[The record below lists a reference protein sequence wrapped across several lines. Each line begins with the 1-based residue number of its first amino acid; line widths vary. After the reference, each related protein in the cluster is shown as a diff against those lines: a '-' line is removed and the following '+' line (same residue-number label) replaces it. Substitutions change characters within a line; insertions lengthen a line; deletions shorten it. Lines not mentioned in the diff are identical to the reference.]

1 MNGTIEKCIQCQRI
15 ILKKREF
22 GFNDNCFAAN
32 IFEVI
37 CQHRLQMSSLIRSGF
52 VNLWLLAF
60 FFFKTLLLKRYAPG
74 ERVLKFGC
82 MSLDKER

>member
-37 CQHRLQMSSLIRSGF
+37 CQHRLQISSLIRSGF
-52 VNLWLLAF
+52 VNLWLLLF
-60 FFFKTLLLKRYAPG
+60 FVKNTSVKK
-74 ERVLKFGC
+74 V
-82 MSLDKER
+82 